1 VVVAAVV
8 EVIWPIFSDSFLVA
22 VVVVILSE
30 VSVDSEV
37 YSAVQWVEEVEIGG
51 VKGMI

>member
-1 VVVAAVV
+1 VVAAVVV

-22 VVVVILSE
+22 VAVVILSE

-37 YSAVQWVEEVEIGG
+37 YSAVPWVEEVELGG
-51 VKGMI
+51 VKVMI